1 MYLYN
6 YELIPYLPNELLIL
20 QWKSCNSILTYW
32 EKGGILSKTYDY
44 IRNHDRRLYYYY
56 VKRVAAEMQNRNI
69 KVNMDILEKIH
80 DFCNTKNDHWI
91 KENYPEQDKFHLREC
106 LYMLEERAR
115 LGKMDKKSWLKI
127 YDTYKDFT
135 SLWCYDQKTDYEKFK

>member
-20 QWKSCNSILTYW
+20 QWKYCNSILTYW
-32 EKGGILSKTYDY
+32 EKGGILSQTHDY
-44 IRNHDRRLYYYY
+44 IKNHDRRLYYYY

-80 DFCNTKNDHWI
+80 DF
-91 KENYPEQDKFHLREC
+91 
-106 LYMLEERAR
+106 
-115 LGKMDKKSWLKI
+115 LG
-127 YDTYKDFT
+127 
-135 SLWCYDQKTDYEKFK
+135 